1 MKNILLILFFVTL
14 ICIIIRPQ
22 SIIESSK
29 QEIDSI
35 KLQNKE
41 SLNLK
46 RNKPFI
52 KESELNKTNLHI
64 NDSESVWLR
73 TKLQLEYSVNN
84 QDINNFNKLML
95 PLNKQYIESQKL
107 NFVNYF
113 LGITQT
119 AAVGYLAYH
128 HIKKYGFWK

>member
-119 AAVGYLAYH
+119 AAVGYLAYR